1 MSDAPVSA
9 APVAA
14 PSANPENSNQNS
26 AELSA
31 DETALEATLDGSE
44 DGIDEASGKLVEKPA
59 KKEEKK
65 AKEVEKR
72 LKKLKLK
79 VDGKEIEEEID
90 LDDEEGLVRHLQM
103 SKMGQKRAQEKAD
116 QEKMM
121 KAFLNDLDSDPF
133 ETMKKLGKDP
143 EALIEAYINKQME
156 LAKKSPAEIEAEQAK
171 AELKAFKEQ
180 REREQSER
188 QAAELERLQQQ
199 AFQQYDNQMEETL
212 KKSGLPQDAYTV
224 KKMAD
229 YMVAVLEAGY
239 DVTPQDVVD
248 LVKAERHQD
257 LQVHLSSLN
266 EDEIEEL
273 LGQQTLN
280 KLRKRRVAKAQESQK
295 VLGTKVIE
303 TGKTGKVVEKSQQK
317 QSFKDFFKL

>member
-1 MSDAPVSA
+1 MSDAVVSA

-14 PSANPENSNQNS
+14 PAASNETSNQNS
-26 AELSA
+26 VELSA
-31 DETALEATLDGSE
+31 EETQLESE
-44 DGIDEASGKLVEKPA
+44 VDASEESVESKDAKPA

-79 VDGKEIEEEID
+79 VDGEEFEEELD
-90 LDDEEGLVRHLQM
+90 LDNDEALIKHLQM

-116 QEKMM
+116 QDKMM
-121 KAFLNDLDSDPF
+121 KAFLNDLDANPF

-143 EALIEAYINKQME
+143 EALIEAYINEQME
-156 LAKKSPAEIEAEQAK
+156 RAKKTPAELEAEQLK
-171 AELKAFKEQ
+171 AELKAYKEQ
-180 REREQSER
+180 REREQNDFQTKEM
-188 QAAELERLQQQ
+188 ERLQQQ
-199 AFQQYDNQMEETL
+199 AFQQYDTQMEETL

-229 YMVAVLEAGY
+229 YMVAVLEMGH

-248 LVKAERHQD
+248 LVKAERHSDIQA
-257 LQVHLSSLN
+257 HLSSLN

-280 KLRKRRVAKAQESQK
+280 KLRKRRIAKSQETQK
-295 VLGTKVIE
+295 SLGNKVVE
-303 TGKTGKVVEKSQQK
+303 TGKIGKVAETPKQK